1 MSNLL
6 KKLELFGFKSFADK
20 TVLEFSKPITAI
32 VGPNGSGKSNVIDA
46 IRWLLGERESKNLR
60 GAKSDDLIFAGSS
73 KKSRMGLA
81 RASLYFDNKNNFFPV
96 DFSEIIIS
104 REVSRD
110 GLNQYYLNKSEIRLK
125 DLIDFLAKARLGT
138 EGMVVVTQGN
148 SDVFVRANPEERR
161 EMIEETLGL
170 KEYRLKKNEA
180 IRKLKNTKINLDKV
194 NALIEEIL
202 PHLRSLKR
210 QTSRWEKRSQIED
223 ELNNS
228 LKLFFGKALFDINSN
243 LKNIEDEI
251 RKHLELKNKFLEQKE
266 KAENKLKEIELSQPK
281 EREKLK
287 EIKLQIEELNKKRND
302 FQKEIVKLEFHIEK
316 LRNKNISQKDIKNED
331 LIELISKIKSNLLDI
346 INTQIDFNQIKNKIN
361 LILEDIDKIFKIEKN
376 DEKEYLIV
384 QKDLEK
390 INQDLIQ
397 IDNKIKILKEQEL
410 KIEKS
415 QDNFYIL
422 YKEAVDNL
430 RLAEN
435 DLEKWNNYYQN
446 LLFEKEKIEIKFNE
460 IKHQIEQF
468 NHHISEFQN
477 LTNLENN
484 FNAEELERKI
494 LRLRGELAAIGEI
507 DEALL
512 KEAKETEERYSF
524 LENQMKDLTQA
535 SIDLNN
541 LIKELNLKIENE
553 FNKAFS
559 KINLE
564 FDKFF
569 KLMFGGGYAKLKLVS
584 LKNKKNNINELDSD
598 INKNNLNDIR
608 EFKNYEDEVDEK
620 GIEIEI
626 KLPMKKL
633 TSLDVLSGGER
644 SLVGI
649 AALFAIISVSPPPF
663 LVLDEVDAML
673 DERNARKFS
682 KMLKEFS
689 NKTQFIIV
697 THNRAVMEA
706 ADLIYGVTLGED
718 ETSKIVSLKL
728 ES

>member
-728 ES
+728 EN